1 MPMIFPGM
9 DPYLENPQLWPG
21 VHNSLIVYLRN
32 QLQPLLRPRYVAA
45 VEERVYV
52 ESPDRQYVPD
62 VWIEKAA
69 RPRRSRGA
77 AVAEMEEPLVVQSF
91 GPEIHESYIE
101 ILDFSSGQKIVTVI
115 EVLSPTNKF
124 PGPGRDSYL
133 AKQRHVLASDAHLVE
148 IDLLRVGPH
157 VLAVPHYLVRGRVP
171 YDYLVCVNRAQP
183 PRASYELY
191 PHRLREPLPRFGI
204 PLAGD
209 DPDVPLDL
217 QAAFAQNYEEAAY
230 RDRIDY
236 SRPCQPPLPPD
247 DQAWA
252 NELISRAIDGQ

>member
-1 MPMIFPGM
+1 MSMIFPGM
-9 DPYLENPQLWPG
+9 DPYLENPQFWPG
-21 VHNSLIVYLRN
+21 LHNSLIIYLRN

-52 ESPDRQYVPD
+52 EGADRQYVPD
-62 VWIEKAA
+62 ALIRQESK
-69 RPRRSRGA
+69 RPQTPGGA
-77 AVAEMEEPLVVQSF
+77 AVAEMEEPLVVQSP

-101 ILDFSSGQKIVTVI
+101 IIDLSSGQKIITVI
-115 EVLSPTNKF
+115 EVLSPANKF

-133 AKQRHVLASDAHLVE
+133 AKQRDVLFSKAHLVE
-148 IDLLRVGPH
+148 IDVLRVGPH
-157 VLAVPHYLVRGRVP
+157 TLAVPQTLIQCQGA
-171 YDYLVCVNRAQP
+171 YDYLVCVNRAVP
-183 PRASYELY
+183 PRATYELY
-191 PHRLREPLPRFGI
+191 PHGLREPLPRFGI

-217 QAAFAQNYEEAAY
+217 QAAFSLNYEEAAY

-236 SRPCQPPLPPD
+236 SRPCRPHLSAD

-252 NELISRAIDGQ
+252 NELIARATA